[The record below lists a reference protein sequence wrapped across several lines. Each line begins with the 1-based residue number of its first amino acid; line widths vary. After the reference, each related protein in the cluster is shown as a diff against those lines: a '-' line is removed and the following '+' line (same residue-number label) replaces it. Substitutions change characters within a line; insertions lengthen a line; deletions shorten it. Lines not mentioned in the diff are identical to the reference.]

1 MTDPIAAHLAA
12 VRRDRYSDATL
23 TARARILATLPDP
36 LGMDRLATLAWWES
50 RQTRPD
56 GEPRAA
62 TVTLD
67 GGRAT
72 VVIDGLGR
80 SFAFAS
86 GSGELWLQADG
97 DAVHVRTHRAVHG
110 RDRAADASP
119 TLTSPLPG
127 TVVAVAV
134 DEGAHVEVGEPI
146 LAVEAMKMEHVL
158 RATVAGTVR
167 LQVAAGDQVARGS
180 IVATIEREDA

>member
-62 TVTLD
+62 ASLS
-67 GGRAT
+67 GEKAHAAEFWRWAMRE
-72 VVIDGLGR
+72 GLPER
-80 SFAFAS
+80 NPAVASFARLNFP
-86 GSGELWLQADG
+86 
-97 DAVHVRTHRAVHG
+97 AVDSDLDLIAE
-110 RDRAADASP
+110 
-119 TLTSPLPG
+119 
-127 TVVAVAV
+127 AVA
-134 DEGAHVEVGEPI
+134 
-146 LAVEAMKMEHVL
+146 
-158 RATVAGTVR
+158 R
-167 LQVAAGDQVARGS
+167 
-180 IVATIEREDA
+180 